1 MVEKEQ
7 PTHVEANEGAN
18 LRANGYVRRLQRLKE
33 GRMVPG
39 AAFVR
44 RVHRPSTH
52 RFHPSLPPVVD
63 VHVSLG
69 LRRRHGRTRTR
80 LVVRAAPSV
89 RLENV
94 HWSSS
99 RPRSNP
105 TVPGF
110 SDGSKSFVVSPP
122 PPVGPSEKRPRRPP
136 SPPHN
141 RRFGTSEKTPPE
153 PNRAE
158 SHPRRENILCR
169 SLVACC
175 KADYDTTRVPSRAAR
190 AART

>member
-110 SDGSKSFVVSPP
+110 SDGSTSFLRS
-122 PPVGPSEKRPRRPP
+122 PRRTV
-136 SPPHN
+136 
-141 RRFGTSEKTPPE
+141 RETSETPSLTSPQPTVRNVRENPTRTE
-153 PNRAE
+153 PNRIPPHVRIFSTGQSWPA
-158 SHPRRENILCR
+158 P
-169 SLVACC
+169 
-175 KADYDTTRVPSRAAR
+175 
-190 AART
+190 